1 MVTLK
6 SPPNPAKWGLKI
18 TGAESPKILV
28 EKRKYSWP
36 HLRST
41 EWDALC
47 TQEMAVNDIS
57 NNNLDFNWVDPQI
70 DSPKFSLKQEWK
82 NKDWQKFKE
91 AT

>member
-28 EKRKYSWP
+28 EKSKYSWP

-47 TQEMAVNDIS
+47 TQDMAVNKA
-57 NNNLDFNWVDPQI
+57 LRLQHHTKPFGDPCYKPI
-70 DSPKFSLKQEWK
+70 
-82 NKDWQKFKE
+82 
-91 AT
+91 